1 MPTNDLHA
9 GLMKQEKT
17 NNQNEHQ
24 QLVYYRVADLDVQLT
39 LPQSVDIAQAL
50 PSFSSFLVSEP
61 QDSLMHTVR
70 VCYDSLGDELS
81 ESKLLSE
88 ESLVWGDH
96 FQFRESADYY
106 YTILHASNRQQAW
119 KMRSSKDFFHNEVYA
134 VENEIHSTTVLSW
147 LLMVTFAQ
155 SALRHHTLLIH
166 ASVVEKD
173 GHGVA
178 FLGKSGTGKST
189 HSRLW
194 LTYLSGY
201 QLLNDDN
208 PAIRLGDDNHVW
220 VYGTPWSGK
229 TPCYKNKGV
238 LLHAV
243 IRLSQAKENKMEWKR
258 GKEALIAL
266 LPSGS
271 ALRWN
276 SGLFGA
282 MTSILQGM
290 LTKVPVGSLQCLPNA
305 EAALLCHAE
314 IVQER
319 TKF

>member
-1 MPTNDLHA
+1 
-9 GLMKQEKT
+9 MKQETT
-17 NNQNEHQ
+17 NNQNEDK
-24 QLVYYRVADLDVQLT
+24 QLLYYRVADLDVQVT

-50 PSFSSFLVSEP
+50 PSFTPFFLPEP
-61 QDSLMHTVR
+61 QDSLMHTVT
-70 VCYDSLGDELS
+70 VCFDSLRDELS
-81 ESKLLSE
+81 ASKLLSE

-96 FQFRESADYY
+96 FQFRESEDYY
-106 YTILHASNRQQAW
+106 YTILRTSNRQQAW

-134 VENEIHSTTVLSW
+134 VENEIQSTTVLSW

-173 GHGVA
+173 GKGVA

-208 PAIRLGDDNHVW
+208 PAIRLGDDNQVW

-229 TPCYKNKGV
+229 TPCYRNMGV
-238 LLHAV
+238 ALQAV
-243 IRLSQAKENKMEWKR
+243 IRLSQAKENKLEWKR
-258 GKEALIAL
+258 GKEALITL